1 MPTMVVTSEA
11 SRITGLP
18 YSALRRLILE
28 GKFTGFIRIGSRYY
42 INLQLLEAFLNTP
55 ADDNA
60 KTATVAGIRR

>member
-42 INLQLLEAFLNTP
+42 INLELLEAFLNSP
-55 ADDNA
+55 AGGNEQP
-60 KTATVAGIRR
+60 TTVAGVRR